1 MAPVG
6 ERNDRLGSSTPDDDE
21 NEGQNLWSTILG
33 EVQSS
38 SSTNLPTSK
47 SILALGD
54 TECGKTTLIAK
65 LQATE
70 EPKKGTGLEYYYIDV
85 KDEYRDDQTRL
96 GVWVLDG
103 DTTHTSLLKYCI
115 TEENFEHS
123 LVLLMASMSQP
134 WSILESL
141 DKWANVLQHHIDRM
155 KLPPEDRREYEESLV
170 RYFQEYVEPVEGQ
183 TTQSA
188 PRRDHNPLH
197 PPAVHSDSDKVQL
210 PLGENSL
217 THNLGIPIVV
227 VLTQSDAISK
237 LEKEHDY
244 REEHFDFI
252 QQHVRKFCLKYG
264 ASLVYTSVKEEKNCD
279 LLYRYLV
286 HRIYGF
292 PFDMPAYVVEKD
304 SVFVPAGWDNEKKI
318 SILFEN
324 LHNMKPDDAY
334 EDKIAKPKVGKQIQR
349 DAEVAVEDEQVF
361 LLKQQTTLN
370 KTPAPG
376 PGGESPQR
384 PPAGTSTTTPPRQ
397 QQTTPQSTASPKK
410 MEGAKPGTAPGSE
423 GMLANFFNSLLNKN
437 PKGGGT
443 PVAGNK
449 AANSPPTPDKAAVSQ
464 DAAAELERMR
474 RTKKAIPEVK
484 PNGPDSTAT

>member
-123 LVLLMASMSQP
+123 LVVLMASMSQP

-252 QQHVRKFCLKYG
+252 QQHVRKFCLKFQMKWVYLDG

-384 PPAGTSTTTPPRQ
+384 PPA
-397 QQTTPQSTASPKK
+397 ASPKK
-410 MEGAKPGTAPGSE
+410 TAY
-423 GMLANFFNSLLNKN
+423 LLNAEMLSNRIWMQLKLVL
-437 PKGGGT
+437 
-443 PVAGNK
+443 PV
-449 AANSPPTPDKAAVSQ
+449 SDKAAVSQ